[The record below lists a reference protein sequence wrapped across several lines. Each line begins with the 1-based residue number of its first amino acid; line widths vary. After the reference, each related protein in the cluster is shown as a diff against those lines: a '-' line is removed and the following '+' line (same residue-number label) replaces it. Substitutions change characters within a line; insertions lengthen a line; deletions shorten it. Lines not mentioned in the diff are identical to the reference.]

1 MKIELDNAI
10 YDSKLELIQ
19 VEVTGCCNMHCKH
32 CRAAEQPK
40 KMINK
45 EQMTKIFDFANLVK
59 SDNFKFTFSG
69 GEPFM
74 NPNLYEYLLL
84 AKSKGIDQIV
94 ITTNASLITD
104 DMLERLNSLNLSFL
118 CIQISIDSIYPDIHN
133 AFRKYPKAFEKCE
146 EILDKIKKY
155 ENINSSIRMTVTKDT
170 LDQVDKMIDFAI
182 SKNCK
187 FLGLGSV
194 IPFGNASN
202 GELSFTKNDKKN
214 FMELVSQKSKKY
226 NDKIQIVTEDPLKF
240 LNQYEN
246 NSLNLKIN
254 IMDSCLF
261 GGCTAGIS
269 SININSDGVITP
281 CSMMEEKI
289 LDINDY
295 DNVYDLIK
303 AYQDSSIVKKLFSKK
318 YNGICG
324 KCNLNRICGGC
335 RAVAKAYTGDIM
347 GSDLS
352 CWRYM

>member
-1 MKIELDNAI
+1 MDKIKNILDTI
-10 YDSKLELIQ
+10 YSSNNRMIYFYIIMTIVALTFIILIIMTIKDEKKKVVSDDKNLNVVTKNIEDKKEEEDLEL
-19 VEVTGCCNMHCKH
+19 
-32 CRAAEQPK
+32 PK
-40 KMINK
+40 TREDATITS
-45 EQMTKIFDFANLVK
+45 EE
-59 SDNFKFTFSG
+59 FK
-69 GEPFM
+69 
-74 NPNLYEYLLL
+74 
-84 AKSKGIDQIV
+84 
-94 ITTNASLITD
+94 
-104 DMLERLNSLNLSFL
+104 ERLNSLNLSFL

-335 RAVAKAYTGDIM
+335 RAVAKAYRGDIM